1 MADLAEEQDP
11 GGQTESTGMKERGW
25 GLREGWEA
33 YEGVSGL
40 SPDAFQ
46 HLLQGQGVNPVLRQQ
61 GRKVSL

>member
-1 MADLAEEQDP
+1 MADLVEEQDP
-11 GGQTESTGMKERGW
+11 GGQTESTGMSTA